1 MPAFLK
7 SSNLIYFQF
16 LSKKKINISINH
28 IFVFI
33 LILEREYCLNP
44 TKIKIDDGFLKLTW
58 DDNSSDQISLNYLR
72 DECPCAN
79 CKGET
84 ILLKTMRPA
93 RQNKNAPG
101 RYDITKIKVVGGY
114 AIKISWKDGHD
125 TGIYSWQYLKTLADD
140 EANGKSHD
148 YKPLI

>member
-1 MPAFLK
+1 
-7 SSNLIYFQF
+7 
-16 LSKKKINISINH
+16 
-28 IFVFI
+28 
-33 LILEREYCLNP
+33 LNP

-58 DDNSSDQISLNYLR
+58 DDDSSDLISLNYLR

-101 RYDITKIKVVGGY
+101 RYDITKIDVVGGY

-125 TGIYSWQYLKTLADD
+125 TGIYSWQYLKTLAED
-140 EANGKSHD
+140 EASGKSHD